1 MEIKKEYNQI
11 VDNILA
17 NPPHHHGHHHV
28 HEYKILLQRDELKQ
42 GVITKSPV
50 NHDEYSFNLN
60 FVQQADQLKDGDCIH
75 ADGHVYVT
83 LYFEE

>member
-1 MEIKKEYNQI
+1 MEIKSEYNKI

-17 NPPHHHGHHHV
+17 NPPHHHGHIHV
-28 HEYKILLQRDELKQ
+28 HEYKILMQKDELRT
-42 GVITKSPV
+42 GIITKSPV
-50 NHDEYSFNLN
+50 NKPEYSFNLN
-60 FVQQADQLKDGDCIH
+60 FVDQVDQLKDGDCIY